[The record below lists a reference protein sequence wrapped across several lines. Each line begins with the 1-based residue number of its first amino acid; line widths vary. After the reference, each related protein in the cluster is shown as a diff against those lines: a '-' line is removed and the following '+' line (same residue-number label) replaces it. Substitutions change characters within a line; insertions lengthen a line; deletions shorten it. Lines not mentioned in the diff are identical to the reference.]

1 MCAPTP
7 SASLPGSAGSRPAS
21 PLNRARAPGWCWSG
35 NPMPAGASWET
46 RRSVLT
52 AWYRKELRQEAAG
65 LMEHWQRRRGVP
77 MNRLLVEAMSRPWG
91 SGDRA
96 CHTCIVQHE
105 PAHLRVPARAEE
117 LVAMLDS
124 LQPDWAERRRPLCTL
139 A

>member
-1 MCAPTP
+1 
-7 SASLPGSAGSRPAS
+7 
-21 PLNRARAPGWCWSG
+21 
-35 NPMPAGASWET
+35 MPAGASWET

-96 CHTCIVQHE
+96 CRTIRLNSQPAQQSRACHTCIVQHE

-124 LQPDWAERRRPLCTL
+124 LQPDWAERRRLLDPLPLTAKPRPQPDRPLCTL

>member
-1 MCAPTP
+1 
-7 SASLPGSAGSRPAS
+7 
-21 PLNRARAPGWCWSG
+21 
-35 NPMPAGASWET
+35 
-46 RRSVLT
+46 
-52 AWYRKELRQEAAG
+52 
-65 LMEHWQRRRGVP
+65 MEHWQRRRGVP

-124 LQPDWAERRRPLCTL
+124 LQPDWAERRRLLDPLPLTAKPRPQPDRPLCTL